1 MQDRVVTLAKSA
13 GFCFGVRRAVNI
25 AEELGKNGKRACTLG
40 PIIHN
45 THVVDYLAG
54 LGVPSVDGVDEVPD
68 GSLAVIRS
76 HGVPEAT
83 CTALKTRGIEYVDA
97 TCPYVEKIHKIVRE
111 HARAG
116 ELIII
121 IGARSHPEV
130 LGISGQC
137 EGALVFENEKQLED
151 GLKSLENL
159 ANKQVCVVAQTTI
172 GREFWENC
180 LKIIKKE
187 CTNPQIFDT
196 ICFATSKRQTEAKEL
211 AACSDMMVVI
221 GDRTSSNTRGL
232 IKICNTVCD
241 NVIHIENAQELDL
254 SSVRGAK
261 RIGVTAGA
269 STPDWIIKEVVNKMS
284 DEIKT
289 TAEKTMESGEE
300 LSFEELLEQSI
311 KTLNNGDK
319 VTGIITAITPTEVYI
334 DLGTKHA
341 GFIPV
346 AEISDDPN
354 VKAEDVFQIGQE
366 VEVTVVR
373 VNDVEGVVTLS
384 KRRLDAAKS
393 WDDIETARQ
402 DKLIVEGTVIDENKG
417 GIVVSVKGSRVFVPA
432 SQTGLPKDAAMSD
445 MLKRKVKLRI
455 TEVNRPRK
463 RVVGSIRS
471 VLMDERRAAAEKVWG
486 EIEVGKVY
494 NGVVKSMTT
503 YGAFVDIGGVD
514 GMVHISQMSWSRIAH
529 PSEVFKIGDAVEVY
543 VIALDSEKKKI
554 SLGYRKEADNPW
566 TKFVSTYQEGDVAKV
581 KIVKMMPF
589 GAFAEVLP
597 GVDGLI
603 HISQITNRRIARPTE
618 VLEDG
623 QEVEAKIIGI
633 DMENKKISLS
643 MRALI
648 PGEEDQGEKDP
659 EQVAGEDEIVAVA
672 EPQEAPA
679 EEAEAVPAEAAAD
692 EAAADEVAAD
702 EVAADEVAA
711 DEAAE

>member
-1 MQDRVVTLAKSA
+1 MSESKITLAKSA
-13 GFCFGVRRAVNI
+13 GFCFGVRRAVQI
-25 AEELGKNGKRACTLG
+25 AEDLGKNGEKACTLG

-45 THVVDYLAG
+45 THVVEHLAS
-54 LGVPSVDGVDEVPD
+54 LGVPSVESVDAVPK

-76 HGVPEAT
+76 HGVPAST
-83 CTALKTRGIEYVDA
+83 CDLLKAQGIEYVDA

-111 HARAG
+111 HAAAG
-116 ELIII
+116 EQIII

-137 EGALVFENEKQLED
+137 EGALVFENESQLSEWFEHD
-151 GLKSLENL
+151 KSL
-159 ANKQVCVVAQTTI
+159 AAQTVCVVAQTTI

-187 CTNPQIFDT
+187 CTNHQIFDT
-196 ICFATSKRQTEAKEL
+196 ICFATSKRQAEAQAL
-211 AACSDMMVVI
+211 ASCSDMMVVI

-232 IKICNTVCD
+232 IKICSTVCD

-254 SSVRGAK
+254 ASVRSAQ

-289 TAEKTMESGEE
+289 NAAEIQEIEGESFAEMLE
-300 LSFEELLEQSI
+300 HSF
-311 KTLNNGDK
+311 KTLNTGDK
-319 VTGIITAITPTEVYI
+319 VTGIVTAIAPTEVYV

-341 GFIPV
+341 GIMPV

-354 VKAEDVFQIGQE
+354 VKAEELFKVGDE
-366 VEVTVVR
+366 VEVYVVR

-384 KRRLDAAKS
+384 KRRLDAIKS
-393 WDDIETARQ
+393 WDDIEQARQ
-402 DKLIVEGTVIDENKG
+402 DKIIVEGTVIDENKG

-432 SQTGLPKDAAMSD
+432 SQTGLPKEAPMSE

-455 TEVNRPRK
+455 TEVNRPRR
-463 RVVGSIRS
+463 RVVGSIKS

-494 NGVVKSMTT
+494 QGVVKSMTS

-514 GMVHISQMSWSRIAH
+514 GMVHISQMSWSRIAN
-529 PSEVFKIGDAVEVY
+529 PSEVFKVGDVVEVF
-543 VIALDSEKKKI
+543 VIALDAEKKKI

-566 TKFVSTYQEGDVAKV
+566 TKFISTYNEGDVAKV

-589 GAFAEVLP
+589 GAFAEILP

-603 HISQITNRRIARPTE
+603 HISQITNRRIARPAE

-623 QEVEAKIIGI
+623 QEVEAKILGI
-633 DMENKKISLS
+633 DTENKKISLS

-648 PGEEDQGEKDP
+648 PGEENQGEP
-659 EQVAGEDEIVAVA
+659 EVVEGEDEIVAVA
-672 EPQEAPA
+672 EPQTEEAAAEETVVEAVA
-679 EEAEAVPAEAAAD
+679 EEAATE
-692 EAAADEVAAD
+692 
-702 EVAADEVAA
+702 
-711 DEAAE
+711 EAAE